1 MFHFWFTLAMGDD
14 FAPFLA
20 SGLGLSLAFFRG
32 QAFLGEKVCADV
44 QIVAVYDHEE
54 GVQAFPLV
62 QRRPIKGV
70 FLQKLHET
78 IPSTE
83 KKG

>member
-20 SGLGLSLAFFRG
+20 SGLGLSFAFFRG
-32 QAFLGEKVCADV
+32 RAFLGEKVCADV

-54 GVQAFPLV
+54 GVQAFPPSPKEIN
-62 QRRPIKGV
+62 QRSIFAEV
-70 FLQKLHET
+70 A
-78 IPSTE
+78 
-83 KKG
+83 